1 MTNLKCVWQ
10 TIIRLAIWNNTGRED
25 DWQKDSKR
33 LQNTSLCYVI
43 VPVSSKPKKSNN
55 YSPSVYLLLEN
66 LSYVG
71 NSYM

>member
-1 MTNLKCVWQ
+1 MTNLKCVLANYNQ
-10 TIIRLAIWNNTGRED
+10 TCSLEIIQGEN
-25 DWQKDSKR
+25 DWQKDSKC
-33 LQNTSLCYVI
+33 LQIQVLSYVI
-43 VPVSSKPKKSNN
+43 MPVSSKPKKSNN